1 MTNETK
7 CPMCDGSRVRL
18 ITFSDDELGTEPCHA
33 CGPVCAIISKCDQVQ
48 RIADGHVQT
57 IAKLEAERD
66 ALRKRVEWYD
76 KREKYCVPTHRFD
89 CGVFHLQPCDCGL
102 SKLLGGEQ

>member
-66 ALRKRVEWYD
+66 ALRKRVEQLHELIS
-76 KREKYCVPTHRFD
+76 KES
-89 CGVFHLQPCDCGL
+89 L
-102 SKLLGGEQ
+102 SKVLGGGK